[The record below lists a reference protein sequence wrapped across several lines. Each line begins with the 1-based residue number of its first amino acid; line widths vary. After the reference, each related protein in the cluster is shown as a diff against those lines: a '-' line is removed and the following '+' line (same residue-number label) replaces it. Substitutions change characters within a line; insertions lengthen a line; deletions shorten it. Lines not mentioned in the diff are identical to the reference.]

1 MTDLD
6 RIKEYLTDKY
16 NEFNDVD
23 DTKSMEIVADVYYF
37 VEELEGEDE
46 INAQVKQ
53 QFMNIVTEH
62 MAEKSLKGLDKDIWP
77 RYITQVFAFRPMTQ
91 LLQKRRYRVV
101 LELDILDDSHPEDF
115 NWESMLD
122 IQGDE
127 SVRLMDVSEETY
139 DIEW

>member
-23 DTKSMEIVADVYYF
+23 DTKSMEIIADVYYF

-62 MAEKSLKGLDKDIWP
+62 MAEKSLKGLDKDI
-77 RYITQVFAFRPMTQ
+77 
-91 LLQKRRYRVV
+91 
-101 LELDILDDSHPEDF
+101 
-115 NWESMLD
+115 
-122 IQGDE
+122 
-127 SVRLMDVSEETY
+127 
-139 DIEW
+139 